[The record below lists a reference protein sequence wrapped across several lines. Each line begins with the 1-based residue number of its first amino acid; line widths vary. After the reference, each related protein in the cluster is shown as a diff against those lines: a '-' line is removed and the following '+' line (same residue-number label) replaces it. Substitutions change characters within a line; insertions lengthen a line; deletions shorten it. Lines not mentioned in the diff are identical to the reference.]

1 MLTQIIISI
10 KEKSEGRVIYNM
22 ILINILRIEH
32 EVVVHKLSGFS
43 LDAML
48 IHVALGFMGRGDL
61 YSYVPKL
68 DNSLRS
74 VC

>member
-1 MLTQIIISI
+1 
-10 KEKSEGRVIYNM
+10 M
-22 ILINILRIEH
+22 ILINILRIDH